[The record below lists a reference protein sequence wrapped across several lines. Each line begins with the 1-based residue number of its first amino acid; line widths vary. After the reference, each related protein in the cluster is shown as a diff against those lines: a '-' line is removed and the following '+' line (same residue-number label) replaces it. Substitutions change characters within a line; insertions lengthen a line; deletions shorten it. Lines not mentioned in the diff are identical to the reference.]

1 MRTLLLSAAV
11 TAFAMPALAGGL
23 ADPVIEPVLAPVI
36 VAPGTDWTGPYVGV
50 QLGYGDLDASG
61 AATDQGSGVIGGLT
75 AGYDYDFGQF
85 VLGAGVDYDWA
96 DIDLDSGAGQ
106 LDNVARVKLRGGFDA
121 GNALIYAT
129 GGAAF
134 ADATIGGTGFSDN
147 GWFAGGG
154 VEVMVTESFSVG
166 GEVLYHQFDNFD
178 STGIDIDATT
188 IQLRGLFRF

>member
-11 TAFAMPALAGGL
+11 TAIAMPALAGGL

>member
-11 TAFAMPALAGGL
+11 TAIAMPALAGGL

-121 GNALIYAT
+121 GKALIYAT